1 MGSPLMQSALDF
13 DARAQRD
20 AGIRK
25 AVEHAEDVTPG
36 WSDRA
41 YHVMRCFVD
50 GQNLTGAGE
59 FTGEDLRAYADR
71 LGLPQ
76 PPHLRAWGAIFQ
88 RAAKSG
94 LIVKTGFTTA
104 RAPHVHQ
111 SILAT
116 WRAA

>member
-1 MGSPLMQSALDF
+1 MNQLAIDF
-13 DARAQRD
+13 EARAQRD

-25 AVEHAEDVTPG
+25 AVEHAEDFTPD

-41 YHVMRCFVD
+41 YDVMRCFVD
-50 GQNLTGAGE
+50 GWRIEGRAD
-59 FTGEDLRAYADR
+59 FTGEDIRDYADR
-71 LGLPQ
+71 LGLPK